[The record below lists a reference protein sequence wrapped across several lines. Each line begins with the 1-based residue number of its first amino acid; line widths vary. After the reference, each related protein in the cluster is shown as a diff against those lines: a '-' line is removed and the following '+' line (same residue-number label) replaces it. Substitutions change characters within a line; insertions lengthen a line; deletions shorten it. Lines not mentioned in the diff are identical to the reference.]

1 MDRWS
6 GRQAGR
12 QAGRQVRTQVTES
25 IWSSKAAC
33 RSHCT
38 LCVDPAEAPCS
49 SCIFLSMAS
58 PRSLARIRCKQALH
72 ALCLVAFVFFPNAQM
87 QRPFTL
93 GTCREAGQRPGH
105 KLRHGH
111 MLQPT
116 LGTRREAGL
125 RPGHK
130 PQRTAYHQR
139 LHLALPRPAQQLV
152 AVHALGLGRPGGLH
166 FLRGGQWCE
175 QRLCEG
181 RRCIHARMHHSC
193 AACGCLPALT
203 YRLHTLLTTHK

>member
-1 MDRWS
+1 MEGLDRWS

-130 PQRTAYHQR
+130 LQPGHMLQPTLGTCREAGQRPGHKLRPGHMLQPT
-139 LHLALPRPAQQLV
+139 LAHAGRPA
-152 AVHALGLGRPGGLH
+152 
-166 FLRGGQWCE
+166 
-175 QRLCEG
+175 
-181 RRCIHARMHHSC
+181 
-193 AACGCLPALT
+193 
-203 YRLHTLLTTHK
+203 